1 MSLLE
6 PQFLLPLLSLAI
18 LLPGNR
24 EAFTKFSRTDSQR
37 LTEAPMLAQIFPTT
51 VVEPTKE

>member
-6 PQFLLPLLSLAI
+6 PHFLLPLLSLAI
-18 LLPGNR
+18 LLPGSR
-24 EAFTKFSRTDSQR
+24 EAFTKFLQTDSQR
-37 LTEAPMLAQIFPTT
+37 LTEAPTLAQIFPIT